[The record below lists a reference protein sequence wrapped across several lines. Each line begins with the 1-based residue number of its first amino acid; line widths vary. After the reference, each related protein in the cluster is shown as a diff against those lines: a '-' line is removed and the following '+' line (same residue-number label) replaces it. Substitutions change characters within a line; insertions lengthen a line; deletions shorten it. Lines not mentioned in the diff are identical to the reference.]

1 MNGVEYGAVARGD
14 VILVSHQETDCDFEY
29 LLKDHL
35 KEFPTDADCRCTRTS
50 GGVTFHFLVSEGL
63 TYTCATTT
71 DVGLRLPFTFLDLTK
86 QRFNVGSLRTR
97 AWTAMEHELNRDF
110 AAVMADIMAKCNE
123 GKMGDHISTLKG
135 QVQEVKVVMTENI
148 EKIVERGERL
158 DTLLDKTQEL
168 ESSGRS
174 TNNQSC
180 NRCVFAGLGR
190 SHFQDEL
197 FILSPPPFMLTTRV
211 NALIHVVP
219 E

>member
-168 ESSGRS
+168 ESSS
-174 TNNQSC
+174 TQFRASAKKVRAAMCMKNM
-180 NRCVFAGLGR
+180 RLWIIIGVLVTAILVLIVLFATGV
-190 SHFQDEL
+190 
-197 FILSPPPFMLTTRV
+197 IKT
-211 NALIHVVP
+211 
-219 E
+219 